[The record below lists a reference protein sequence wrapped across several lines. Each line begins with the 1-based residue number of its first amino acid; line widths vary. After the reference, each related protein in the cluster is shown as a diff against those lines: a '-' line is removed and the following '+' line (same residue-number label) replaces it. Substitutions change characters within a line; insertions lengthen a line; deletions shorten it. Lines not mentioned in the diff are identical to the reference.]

1 MKIECKNKPL
11 ERCLIA
17 VNLVT
22 AAMAATTFIMLY
34 GFTEPLMKVRL
45 LHLIQISAFLI
56 FLAEKAIRFVN
67 AVSKKQFFRANWF
80 EVPLL
85 ILVCVMVFGSATGT
99 TKMLALAIYLVFQVV
114 IKACRSCVNL
124 AASGRNPTRTLFIIF
139 LVLILTG
146 AGLLTLPKA
155 RTCEEMS
162 FIDALFTATSATCVT
177 GLVVKDTGGDFSTMG
192 QIIILTLIQLGGLGI
207 VIFGA
212 ILALLLGQALN
223 VRESVAMQ
231 DLLSTQTL
239 GRIGHM
245 IGFIFISTLIIET
258 IGALTLFDM
267 FNAAAVDRPGLCA
280 VFHSIS
286 AFCNAGFSLFNASL
300 IDYRNNWQVPF
311 VIAPLIILG
320 GLGFGVLNN
329 IFNILINKITRFFKR
344 SKYTLTPSM
353 MLQETVPV
361 KVRLQ
366 TKIVLTMSLMLIIV
380 GALGIMIFGN
390 NPAESPLENFNIAMF
405 QSITARTAGFN
416 TVDVASMSPASRL
429 ILIILMFIGGSPA
442 STAGGIKT
450 ITLAVLI
457 MTVYATLH
465 KKRDVEIFQR
475 SVRPVVVGRAITV
488 IMLFI
493 AVLATSI
500 LLLSATEAQNN
511 FDMEDIAFEAASAL
525 GTVGLSTGITPS
537 LTTLG
542 KLIIMVTMLIGR
554 LGPLTLLASLT
565 FNIKPAGYS
574 YPEEPVIVG

>member
-1 MKIECKNKPL
+1 MKIESKNKPL

-22 AAMAATTFIMLY
+22 AVMAATTFIMLY
-34 GFTEPLMKVRL
+34 GFKEPLMKVRL

-85 ILVCVMVFGSATGT
+85 VLVCAMVFGSAAAT
-99 TKMLALAIYLVFQVV
+99 TKMLALAIYLIFQVV
-114 IKACRSCVNL
+114 IKACKSCVNL
-124 AASGRNPTRTLFIIF
+124 AASGRNPTKTLFVIF

-162 FIDALFTATSATCVT
+162 FVDALFTATSATCVT
-177 GLVVKDTGGDFSTMG
+177 GLVVKDTGSEFSTMG

-212 ILALLLGQALN
+212 ILALLLGQALS

-245 IGFIFISTLIIET
+245 IGFIFISTLIVET
-258 IGALTLFDM
+258 IGAMTLYDM
-267 FNAAAVDRPGLCA
+267 FNAVGVDQPGLCA

-329 IFNILINKITRFFKR
+329 LFSVCVNKITYFFKR
-344 SKYTLTPSM
+344 SKHTLTPSM
-353 MLQETVPV
+353 MLQETTPV
-361 KVRLQ
+361 KIKLQ
-366 TKIVLTMSLMLIIV
+366 TKIVLTMSLMLIIA
-380 GALGIMIFGN
+380 GTLGIMLFGN
-390 NPAESPLENFNIAMF
+390 NAAETPLENFNIAMF

-416 TVDVASMSPASRL
+416 TIDVASMSPASRL

-450 ITLAVLI
+450 ITLTVLI

-465 KKRDVEIFQR
+465 KKRDVEIFRR
-475 SVRPVVVGRAITV
+475 SVRPLVVGRAITV

-493 AVLATSI
+493 AVLSTST
-500 LLLSATEAQNN
+500 LLLSATEAENN
-511 FDMEDIAFEAASAL
+511 FSMGDVAFEAASAL

-565 FNIKPAGYS
+565 FNVKPAGYS
-574 YPEEPVIVG
+574 YPEEPLIVG